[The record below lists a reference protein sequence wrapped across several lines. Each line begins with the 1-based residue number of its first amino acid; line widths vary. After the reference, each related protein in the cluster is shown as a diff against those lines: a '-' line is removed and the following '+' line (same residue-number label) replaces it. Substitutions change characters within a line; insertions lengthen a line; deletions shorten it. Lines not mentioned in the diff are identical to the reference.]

1 MKINQRAELAAA
13 NRLTERDRQILHLLG
28 QHQVLTTH
36 QITHAFFENSR
47 VARRRIQVLH
57 GVGLLDCFRP
67 PLQVGTNPKHCV
79 LTALG
84 AQAVASFD
92 QEWGLVPPRAVLAEK
107 IALRP
112 DLKHLVGVNGVFCSL
127 LGAARETREASL
139 DLWLSE
145 RACAKAWGT
154 YVRPDGFG
162 RWREGTR
169 SVDFFLEYDTG
180 VENSAQILAKL
191 PGYEAMTAAT
201 GISTPV
207 LFWLHSSRRE
217 QGLHHR
223 LARAGSP
230 VPIATASGDS
240 TAAAPANVVWRR
252 VGAAADDPVRLI
264 DLAGGAASSGG
275 RL

>member
-1 MKINQRAELAAA
+1 MKINQRDLLAAA

-36 QITHAFFENSR
+36 QITHAFFGNSR
-47 VARRRIQVLH
+47 VARRRIQVLDE
-57 GVGLLDCFRP
+57 VGLLDCFRP
-67 PLQVGTNPKHCV
+67 PLPVGTNPKHCV

-84 AQAVASFD
+84 AQAVASLD
-92 QEWGLVPPRAVLAEK
+92 QESDLVPPRAVLAER

-112 DLKHLVGVNGVFCSL
+112 DLKHLVGVNDVFCSL
-127 LGAARETREASL
+127 LGSARETREASL

-169 SVDFFLEYDTG
+169 SIDFFLEYDTG

-207 LFWLHSSRRE
+207 LFWLHSARRE
-217 QGLHHR
+217 HGLRQR

-240 TAAAPANVVWRR
+240 TAAAPADAVWQR
-252 VGAAADDPVRLI
+252 VGTKADGRVRLI
-264 DLAGGAASSGG
+264 DLGGGASSGE